1 MFNTSSRI
9 LSSCGSVGRKELTM
23 YGGLSL
29 LVLGALVALIAYF
42 LASGTVSTVLVVI
55 GVVMMLGGLIDLLR
69 RGGSRK

>member
-1 MFNTSSRI
+1 
-9 LSSCGSVGRKELTM
+9 M

-29 LVLGALVALIAYF
+29 LILGALVALIAYF